1 MHQYNWQYLYDSYEE
16 EDSNDSQ
23 YKEIE
28 LNSAKTPSHKDGV
41 FCNKCK
47 DFFHWAEPN
56 QDDGVTFICRDCKL
70 NPWRSS
76 PIYPDD

>member
-1 MHQYNWQYLYDSYEE
+1 MHQFSWQYLYDDYQESSEE
-16 EDSNDSQ
+16 ETCLSDSDNFCQSST
-23 YKEIE
+23 KSEGI
-28 LNSAKTPSHKDGV
+28 

-47 DFFHWAEPN
+47 DFFHWAEAN
-56 QDDGVTFICRDCKL
+56 QPDGKTFICRDCKL